1 MKFNLQSII
10 LIAVTLIGCEYTNER
25 ENVYS
30 EKIVHIPE
38 NEEIIYASRIISEM
52 KMVEL
57 EKTQESLVG
66 EIVKIELSE
75 EKLFIQGKNY
85 EGIKIFNSDGTFNK
99 TFSNKGKGPGE
110 YIEIQ
115 DFIIDSG
122 RNTIEILDKKNN
134 QIFVYDL
141 RNYEFIESFPIPV
154 QFAFKFVKQDNIYY
168 FQTNGTQNKVNEKPT
183 HSAIIAFNKNTLE
196 LIPLFKDET
205 QTSNQFL
212 EFSNIFYISND
223 SEIFA
228 SFAWKQEIYHIYNQ
242 NCFPL
247 IVIDPGDRGFP
258 ETILEGTPDDKLKYI
273 FSDESKNKIG
283 GFRLLF
289 YKNGSFILAYGKGNS
304 MNQYLYFS
312 YADGKDTFAAKKV
325 INDLSPI
332 PLPDISIH
340 KVIGNDIISIIYPHE
355 IEDQEILINLGIS
368 EGDNPILIK
377 YKLKS

>member
-141 RNYEFIESFPIPV
+141 RNYESIESFPIPV

-168 FQTNGTQNKVNEKPT
+168 FQTNGTQNKVNEKP
-183 HSAIIAFNKNTLE
+183 
-196 LIPLFKDET
+196 
-205 QTSNQFL
+205 
-212 EFSNIFYISND
+212 
-223 SEIFA
+223 
-228 SFAWKQEIYHIYNQ
+228 
-242 NCFPL
+242 
-247 IVIDPGDRGFP
+247 
-258 ETILEGTPDDKLKYI
+258 
-273 FSDESKNKIG
+273 
-283 GFRLLF
+283 
-289 YKNGSFILAYGKGNS
+289 
-304 MNQYLYFS
+304 
-312 YADGKDTFAAKKV
+312 
-325 INDLSPI
+325 
-332 PLPDISIH
+332 
-340 KVIGNDIISIIYPHE
+340 
-355 IEDQEILINLGIS
+355 
-368 EGDNPILIK
+368 
-377 YKLKS
+377 